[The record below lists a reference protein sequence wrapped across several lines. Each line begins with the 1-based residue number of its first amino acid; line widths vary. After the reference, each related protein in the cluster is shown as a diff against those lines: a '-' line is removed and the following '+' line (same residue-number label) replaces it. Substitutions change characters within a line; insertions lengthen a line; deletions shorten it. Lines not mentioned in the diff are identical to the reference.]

1 MGLELE
7 YEYGQTPLSEEEKEG
22 LLIKTVSTKG
32 ELDEFEQNNIEDAVV
47 WTMKKKFRIDEILT
61 EKFIKGVHKRMFGE
75 VWEWAG
81 QFRNSNKNIGV
92 DKFRIGV
99 ELKILFDDCRYW
111 IENETYPEDEIAV
124 RFKHRMV
131 RIHPFANGNGRHSR
145 LCGDILVSHI
155 CKRPVF
161 TWGKVSLTPVSGT
174 RKAYINAIIAA
185 DQDDILPLLKFA
197 RS

>member
-22 LLIKTVSTKG
+22 LLIKSVSTKG

-111 IENETYPEDEIAV
+111 IENKTYPEDEIAV

-131 RIHPFANGNGRHSR
+131 LIHPFANGNGRHSR

-155 CKRPVF
+155 FKRPVF
-161 TWGKVSLTPVSGT
+161 TWGKVSLTPERHT
-174 RKAYINAIIAA
+174 RKIYIKAVKAA
-185 DQDDILPLLKFA
+185 DQDDIVPLLNFA